1 MPESEW
7 FIAGVVVGVLVGFVL
22 GVSVLKTFRGESTAS
37 VMFERDEQGRITGIY
52 YVPASGK

>member
-7 FIAGVVVGVLVGFVL
+7 FIAGVVVGVLVGFIL
-22 GVSVLKTFRGESTAS
+22 GANVFRLRESTAS

-52 YVPASGK
+52 YVPTGKTA